1 MQVKV
6 FCNNDDIGMP
16 LQSDYKKA
24 ASDFTKRL
32 RKEIKKNQGRKIV
45 LPTEEAKTTAGRS
58 RSSGYNARG
67 SVLSAEDSFV
77 DGSGV
82 IGPLRAV
89 QTPRDEW
96 G

>member
-24 ASDFTKRL
+24 ASDFTRRL
-32 RKEIKKNQGRKIV
+32 RKEIKKNQGKKPAP
-45 LPTEEAKTTAGRS
+45 PTEEAKTAVDRS
-58 RSSGYNARG
+58 RSLGYKAGG

-82 IGPLRAV
+82 IGPLRSIQPAG
-89 QTPRDEW
+89 DDW